1 MIKKFINKWQKLK
14 HKPQLS
20 GEQKGTYPDQES
32 TQKPKHQTPNPQRTT
47 KRPTKVKVDKLS
59 YEEVFGQATDEY
71 LVALAMMGKL
81 QSFCFLINLEV
92 ELHNEVVLH
101 RELLKSKNPG
111 L

>member
-1 MIKKFINKWQKLK
+1 MINLLRKWLKLK

-20 GEQKGTYPDQES
+20 GEQKEKYPDQES
-32 TQKPKHQTPNPQRTT
+32 TQKPKHQTPNTQRTT

-92 ELHNEVVLH
+92 ELHNEAVNVKKL
-101 RELLKSKNPG
+101 
-111 L
+111 

>member
-1 MIKKFINKWQKLK
+1 MINLLRKWLQKLK

-20 GEQKGTYPDQES
+20 GEQKEKYPDQES
-32 TQKPKHQTPNPQRTT
+32 TQKPKYQNSNPQRTT

-92 ELHNEVVLH
+92 ELHNEVVNVKKL
-101 RELLKSKNPG
+101 
-111 L
+111 

>member
-1 MIKKFINKWQKLK
+1 MINLLRKWLQKLK

-20 GEQKGTYPDQES
+20 GEKKEKYPVQES

-47 KRPTKVKVDKLS
+47 KRPTKVKVNKLS

-71 LVALAMMGKL
+71 LVALALMGKL

-92 ELHNEVVLH
+92 ELHNEAVNVKKL
-101 RELLKSKNPG
+101 
-111 L
+111 

>member
-1 MIKKFINKWQKLK
+1 MINLLRKWLQKLK

-20 GEQKGTYPDQES
+20 GEQKEKYPAQES

-92 ELHNEVVLH
+92 ELHNEAVNVKKL
-101 RELLKSKNPG
+101 
-111 L
+111 

>member
-1 MIKKFINKWQKLK
+1 MINLLRKWLQKLK

-20 GEQKGTYPDQES
+20 GEQKEKYPDQES
-32 TQKPKHQTPNPQRTT
+32 TQKPKHQTPNTQRTT

-92 ELHNEVVLH
+92 ELHNEVVNVKKL
-101 RELLKSKNPG
+101 
-111 L
+111 

>member
-1 MIKKFINKWQKLK
+1 MINLLRKWLQKLK

-20 GEQKGTYPDQES
+20 GEQKEKYPVQES
-32 TQKPKHQTPNPQRTT
+32 TQKPKYQNSNTQRTT

-92 ELHNEVVLH
+92 ELHNEAVNVKKL
-101 RELLKSKNPG
+101 
-111 L
+111 